1 MKQEQKLCYYKCMSF
16 IYGFMARETYF
27 SYVASDFD
35 YTRTLH
41 WSLHSK
47 RNYKNL
53 EKEFHILNPSIYVQ
67 LRSTRFPVLQLNR
80 LLRWNKLRKFFVEIF
95 HGSNCNSSKIVAT
108 ELYLE

>member
-1 MKQEQKLCYYKCMSF
+1 MLW
-16 IYGFMARETYF
+16 
-27 SYVASDFD
+27 VASDFD

-95 HGSNCNSSKIVAT
+95 HGSNCNSSKVVAT
-108 ELYLE
+108 DPKMVLYLPRMSPPIIYTIQ